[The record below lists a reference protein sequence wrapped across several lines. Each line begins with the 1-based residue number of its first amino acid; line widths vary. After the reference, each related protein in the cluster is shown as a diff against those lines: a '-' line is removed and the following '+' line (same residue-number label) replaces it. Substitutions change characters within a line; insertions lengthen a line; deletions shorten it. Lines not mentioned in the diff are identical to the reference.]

1 MAEKGEVVK
10 LDMSLAIEQCEKEM
24 KLKYIGIGVVLILA
38 GVLWYLTNVGL
49 LAKELLW
56 PSIVLLIGVLSLIK
70 AFIKG

>member
-1 MAEKGEVVK
+1 MK

-38 GVLWYLTNVGL
+38 GVGLWYLTNVGL

-56 PSIVLLIGVLSLIK
+56 PSIVLLIGVLSAHQGVYQRLEN
-70 AFIKG
+70 